1 MTRTAIRLVG
11 LRLTDDELRI
21 VEMRAALRGV
31 SVSDLLRL
39 RLRLPAEHDPQ
50 DGDRGDRERRHLR
63 VVG

>member
-1 MTRTAIRLVG
+1 MSMTVTHLVC
-11 LRLTDDELRI
+11 LRLTDDELRE

-50 DGDRGDRERRHLR
+50 DDGERRHLR
-63 VVG
+63 AVV

>member
-1 MTRTAIRLVG
+1 MSRTVIHLVG

-50 DGDRGDRERRHLR
+50 DDRGDRERRHLR